1 MKFFSQIL
9 KIFPMKKGFFSF
21 LFFFFVSLSVF
32 SIDDTL
38 IVWKIPKLP
47 DRKCA
52 RTDFIFSNNDSIIAG
67 YQPTSLIS
75 FSYSTA
81 FYRTQTGEILY
92 CYQDLPGSVPIFF
105 DNDRYI
111 ALLRGKEERQ
121 YSRYDRMIPI
131 FETEKFIHG
140 IEEPIGFIPID
151 STTVPGVNLSNFF
164 FDNLSFYADGGL
176 PYYSVSP
183 SGRYVIGM
191 WSGID
196 ESGDDARSLPH
207 SYLIIDLQERRI
219 VKRIPVDNSS
229 PYDNRRRQEPLF
241 LNDSQ
246 LVMVFKNVDRGE
258 WEDDPF
264 YRPMDEKLKGKP
276 NPWVDSSQYF
286 WYALV
291 LYNFKSDTYDT
302 LLFEKDYYV
311 WYQKHNNPFVP
322 DYWIWARAGSEI
334 TFPFG
339 SPQLFVGNTGRY
351 ILFGLIN
358 GHRNGED
365 INGWLLYDVVE
376 RRVKWKNTQLPLNSG
391 VYSIKAYFSP
401 DDKYIMANCDI
412 IVDVETG
419 KIIYDLSFN
428 GGNPFL
434 FGTYSGRPS
443 HDWKYIV
450 QLFIL
455 GGDPDNGSILLVRN
469 PWYLATHS
477 DINGVEVEGTLHPNP
492 TNGMVIIPL
501 DNFPIGAPTKI
512 VLSSLQG
519 ATIKV
524 LFDGILNEP
533 IFMFDT
539 AEIPSGVYF
548 VTIQA
553 SSGSK
558 VYKLIVLK

>member
-1 MKFFSQIL
+1 
-9 KIFPMKKGFFSF
+9 MKKAFFSF

-38 IVWKIPKLP
+38 IVWKLP
-47 DRKCA
+47 FSATAECGGV
-52 RTDFIFSNNDSIIAG
+52 DFVFSNNDSLIFG
-67 YQPTSLIS
+67 YLPTSLKYDPHGIGI
-75 FSYSTA
+75 YH
-81 FYRTQTGEILY
+81 TGTGKVLT
-92 CYQDLPGSVPIFF
+92 CYPQLPGSVPIFF

-111 ALLRGKEERQ
+111 ALLRGKEDRQ
-121 YSRYDRMIPI
+121 HSKYDRMIPI

-191 WSGID
+191 WSGIYD
-196 ESGDDARSLPH
+196 PYSDAWSLPH

-258 WEDDPF
+258 WEDDRF

-322 DYWIWARAGSEI
+322 DYWIWARAKAEI
-334 TFPFG
+334 IFPFG

-376 RRVKWKNTQLPLNSG
+376 RRVKWKNTQLPFNPWE
-391 VYSIKAYFSP
+391 YSIKAYFSP

-419 KIIYDLSFN
+419 KIIYELDRGHNWIGWLFN
-428 GGNPFL
+428 TL
-434 FGTYSGRPS
+434 HSRPS

-450 QLFIL
+450 QLFL
-455 GGDPDNGSILLVRN
+455 WSDDPDENSILLVRN
-469 PWYLATHS
+469 PWYLATHN

-553 SSGSK
+553 ENQFK
-558 VYKLIVLK
+558 PYKLIVVK